1 MISLLDSLISLEK
14 IGSLKEL
21 VQRIAITIKTWLK
34 LELPSSKISS
44 YLVRDGDTDHYAMI
58 FFERM
63 CCFVSDRFKKNC
75 NNGPIVIIVIIM

>member
-58 FFERM
+58 FLKG
-63 CCFVSDRFKKNC
+63 CVVLYLIVSRRT
-75 NNGPIVIIVIIM
+75 VTTVQS

>member
-21 VQRIAITIKTWLK
+21 VQRIAITIKTRLK

-58 FFERM
+58 FF
-63 CCFVSDRFKKNC
+63 
-75 NNGPIVIIVIIM
+75 